1 MQIHDILAK
10 YEASPDQLLNIL
22 HDTQNHSAQSYISES
37 DIAAIAKYINTTKA
51 AVYGLVE
58 YYSMFSSQPRG
69 KYVIRVCK
77 SPICRMLGGQDILN
91 SIQSALNIPIGGT
104 DEEKLFTLE
113 VSECLGHCDKAP
125 VMMVNDELHA
135 NLTPE
140 KIDLILN
147 KYRQKKSKNHD

>member
-10 YEASPDQLLNIL
+10 YEASPDLLLNIL
-22 HDTQNHSAQSYISES
+22 HDIQNQSAQSYISES
-37 DIAAIAKYINTTKA
+37 DISVLAKHFNTTKA
-51 AVYGLVE
+51 AIYGVVE
-58 YYSMFSSQPRG
+58 YYSMFSAQPRG

-91 SIQSALNIPIGGT
+91 SIQSALNIPTGGT
-104 DEEKLFTLE
+104 DEENLFTLE

-125 VMMVNDELHA
+125 VMMVNDQLHA

-140 KIDLILN
+140 KIDSILHE
-147 KYRQKKSKNHD
+147 YRQNKSKKL